1 MTAVIAATSSAQ
13 ADVVLSPLDD
23 SCWSWNSNHPSHSST
38 THGQMQDAFVLG
50 YTIASSPR
58 SDSSDY
64 AILRGAVAGFCR
76 TSPASFLLAAISVCL
91 VYMQRGR
98 NEHAVVL

>member
-1 MTAVIAATSSAQ
+1 
-13 ADVVLSPLDD
+13 
-23 SCWSWNSNHPSHSST
+23 
-38 THGQMQDAFVLG
+38 MQDAFVLG

-98 NEHAVVL
+98 NEHAVVLIA